1 MVAFLKRVGIIANM
15 SEAQLLYRDRKVLSS
30 GAIVEI
36 VIWKLDRPD
45 SERNHG
51 FKYRLFYGRNGQR
64 VVGYDNE
71 KGKGDHR
78 HYLDREEPYVFA
90 TVERLIEDFYADIK
104 REEQQ

>member
-1 MVAFLKRVGIIANM
+1 M
-15 SEAQLLYRDRKVLSS
+15 SDAHLLYRDRKVLLS

-36 VIWKLDRPD
+36 VIWRLDHPD

-64 VVGYDNE
+64 IVGYDNE

-78 HYLDREEPYVFA
+78 HYRDREEPYVFT
-90 TVERLIEDFYADIK
+90 TVDHLIEDFNTYVK
-104 REEQQ
+104 KEEECEKS